1 MPIWSAAVR
10 IEEAMAVARVVVT
23 GGVGKLG
30 RACVEELDRHGW
42 DVVIFDRM
50 RPAEEMSSGGAVFVP
65 IDLTDY
71 GQVLDAMS
79 GMEDRY
85 SRPDALV
92 HLAAIPAPGKVP
104 DHATFMNNMSCTW
117 NVISAARRVGITNIV
132 WASSETVLGLPF
144 DVPPPYIPVDEKYPP
159 RPESTYSL
167 VKTLEEVM
175 ATHLCRWDPT
185 LKMIGLRFSNV
196 METGDYARFSSF
208 DEDPG
213 SRKWNLWGYI
223 DARDGAQAVRLA
235 LESELTGTEVFIIA
249 NADTVVS
256 RSNAA
261 LIAEFYPDVEIRG
274 DLGEHDTLLSIDKAR
289 RLLGY
294 QPAHSWR
301 DIATGPR

>member
-1 MPIWSAAVR
+1 MPISSAAVR

-50 RPAEEMSSGGAVFVP
+50 RPAEEMSSGRAVFIP

-167 VKTLEEVM
+167 VKTLEEAM

-196 METGDYARFSSF
+196 MEPGDYARFSSF
-208 DEDPG
+208 DDDPG

-256 RSNAA
+256 RPNAA
-261 LIAEFYPDVEIRG
+261 LIAEFYPDVEIRE